1 MQNQSSKPRRSPL
14 NLLDSTFQYWALA
27 PAVILFALLTVY
39 PVANLVRMSMS
50 SIDFAKGEFVWT
62 FAGAKNL
69 ATFADDWLFR
79 TALRNTVVF
88 VVAAVSI
95 EMVLGFFLALVASQV
110 TRGSGIYRTILVI
123 PILVPAVAIG
133 SMWKLMY
140 NYDFGIINTLFR
152 AVGLPGQTWLAELN
166 MALPAVILVD
176 MWHWIP
182 FVFLI
187 VLAGLES
194 LPVEVLEAAGV
205 DGANAWQRLWN
216 VILPLVWP
224 TLSVALMFR
233 TIGSFKVFDEIFL
246 LTSGGPGTATEV
258 VSLYI
263 YQVFFSE
270 NRMGYGALISLVT
283 IVIISVVVFAVP
295 AHERQGGVAMPEFRG
310 RARYFGQA
318 AMILSCLLVILPF
331 VWIFDQL
338 AEADDRHPHGQRSS
352 SSPR

>member
-1 MQNQSSKPRRSPL
+1 MESAPTGRRASL
-14 NLLDSTFQYWALA
+14 QTVADATFQYWALA

-39 PVANLVRMSMS
+39 PVANLVRMSVS
-50 SIDFAKGEFVWT
+50 TIDFAGGEFVWT
-62 FAGAKNL
+62 LTGAKNL

-79 TALRNTVVF
+79 VALRNTVVF
-88 VVAAVSI
+88 VIAAVSF
-95 EMVLGFFLALVASQV
+95 EMVLGFALALVASQTV
-110 TRGSGIYRTILVI
+110 RGSGIYRTILVI

-140 NYDFGIINTLFR
+140 NYDFGVINTVFR
-152 AVGLPGQTWLAELN
+152 AVGLPGQTWLADLN

-187 VLAGLES
+187 LLAGLES
-194 LPVEVLEAAGV
+194 LPVEVMEAASV
-205 DGANAWQRLWN
+205 DGASAWQRLWN
-216 VILPLVWP
+216 VVLPLVWP
-224 TLSVALMFR
+224 TMSVALMFR
-233 TIGSFKVFDEIFL
+233 IIGSFKVFDEIFL

-283 IVIISVVVFAVP
+283 IVIISVVVF
-295 AHERQGGVAMPEFRG
+295 GFRRKG
-310 RARYFGQA
+310 AR
-318 AMILSCLLVILPF
+318 
-331 VWIFDQL
+331 
-338 AEADDRHPHGQRSS
+338 EA
-352 SSPR
+352 